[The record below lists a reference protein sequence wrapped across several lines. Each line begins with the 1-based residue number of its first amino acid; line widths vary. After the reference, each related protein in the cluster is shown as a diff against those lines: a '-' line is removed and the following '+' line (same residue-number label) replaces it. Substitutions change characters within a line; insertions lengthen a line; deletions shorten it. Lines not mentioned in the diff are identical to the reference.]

1 MRPSARFLSLIL
13 AAALSLTL
21 AACAAA
27 QEGVGPREGP
37 GFDGIRQEQG
47 DRGDKAD
54 NKKRGGRPPGGQ
66 KGAST

>member
-1 MRPSARFLSLIL
+1 MRPSARLLSLIL

-37 GFDGIRQEQG
+37 GFDGIRQEQN
-47 DRGDKAD
+47 D
-54 NKKRGGRPPGGQ
+54 
-66 KGAST
+66 S